1 MGIVNEAA
9 PPETPPKG
17 SHPQVS
23 KGQTPH
29 QNAVSQ
35 AVKPPPIAKGGNS
48 KDDLDIDKLQ
58 RDFQNIKREM
68 SSDVKSEGSGPLPLT
83 VYDPTL
89 GDAKQMRQVM
99 DVTQVPKLTQANNEL
114 GSFQPISGPSLH
126 HIPPIQTIHHA
137 SLVAEPEAIVPSI
150 PARTPRRPSM
160 SQQMPPRPH
169 DNFVPSETQQRQM
182 SRQNFPVATVQNV
195 ESYEAL
201 RSNLQIAQ
209 YEKQNL
215 QRELD
220 KMTQLANEQGE
231 AIASLERSR
240 EDMAS
245 ELDNARN
252 SCERSREHA
261 AKLGNDVAQ
270 AQEDLLDWQ
279 GRFGLVNNELLQLR
293 SNLDKHVSDKWFQ
306 SQWKVL
312 HTRIEAVSDQYFVG
326 RQSRFQGSILSRGK
340 GMRPDK
346 LEIHPSISLT
356 RLTNE
361 HACYLGS
368 EHMRPFIIQAFI
380 WWVLVNRIFAHMACD
395 EWGFFWAGQS
405 RDLLYHLKRQIL
417 PPRPRDWPQSD
428 PVTLQRMEAD
438 ARNYHTWRATTAM
451 LLVARTSVDKRIK
464 TVQDLIIDLVGDV
477 LQAVSPYIVLPKG
490 TSPGAAEDGFCKQL
504 EAIFV
509 EAIKTDAEMA
519 QQRAWIYCEQWRAH
533 REGDPLWGFAC
544 SPDEAEIIQT
554 VDQSKGRRAQA
565 TGSCIELIVQPA
577 LLRDGNQYGE
587 KYATQQ
593 VLCKAKVIAGET
605 TLQCFQHR

>member
-1 MGIVNEAA
+1 MATTTDAKSDSRRKKKSGPKQQMKKFMGIVNEAA

-89 GDAKQMRQVM
+89 GDAKQM
-99 DVTQVPKLTQANNEL
+99 
-114 GSFQPISGPSLH
+114 
-126 HIPPIQTIHHA
+126 
-137 SLVAEPEAIVPSI
+137 
-150 PARTPRRPSM
+150 
-160 SQQMPPRPH
+160 
-169 DNFVPSETQQRQM
+169 
-182 SRQNFPVATVQNV
+182 
-195 ESYEAL
+195 
-201 RSNLQIAQ
+201 
-209 YEKQNL
+209 
-215 QRELD
+215 
-220 KMTQLANEQGE
+220 
-231 AIASLERSR
+231 
-240 EDMAS
+240 AS

-252 SCERSREHA
+252 SCERSRENA
-261 AKLGNDVAQ
+261 EKLGNDVAQ

-361 HACYLGS
+361 HAWYLGS
-368 EHMRPFIIQAFI
+368 EHMRPLIIQAFI

-477 LQAVSPYIVLPKG
+477 LQAVSPYIVVPKG

-554 VDQSKGRRAQA
+554 VDQSRGRRAQA